1 MFLLD
6 TAALVEKKTIAIP
19 LENTPNQINLHELND
34 DTTES
39 ISRWI
44 KSNHLGS
51 NDVKPNHL
59 LPRQIEVAKQE
70 ESSTK
75 KNSESRLSIKS
86 NVIEKPGKVSSV
98 LNNIDYI
105 QFAHKKSDRGIKD
118 LCRLNG
124 IMVTEDL
131 DRDLQKPGYEA
142 FKMDARSK
150 NSE

>member
-1 MFLLD
+1 L
-6 TAALVEKKTIAIP
+6 
-19 LENTPNQINLHELND
+19 
-34 DTTES
+34 
-39 ISRWI
+39 I
-44 KSNHLGS
+44 KSDHLGS
-51 NDVKPNHL
+51 NEVKPNHIL
-59 LPRQIEVAKQE
+59 LRHTEVANQE

-86 NVIEKPGKVSSV
+86 NVIKKPGKVSSV

-118 LCRLNG
+118 LCKLNG

-131 DRDLQKPGYEA
+131 ERDLQKPGPEA